1 MKTTY
6 EATVQNGQIKLPET
20 VRLPDNTKVLI
31 VVPDVNVQ
39 RFTIATGDDGLPVIR
54 TTDGII
60 TSRLVKDIEAQIA

>member
-6 EATVQNGQIKLPET
+6 EATVQNGQIKLPDT
-20 VRLPDNTKVLI
+20 VRLPDNTKVLV
-31 VVPDVNVQ
+31 VVPDLAVQ
-39 RFTIATGDDGLPVIR
+39 RFTIAMGDDGLPVIR